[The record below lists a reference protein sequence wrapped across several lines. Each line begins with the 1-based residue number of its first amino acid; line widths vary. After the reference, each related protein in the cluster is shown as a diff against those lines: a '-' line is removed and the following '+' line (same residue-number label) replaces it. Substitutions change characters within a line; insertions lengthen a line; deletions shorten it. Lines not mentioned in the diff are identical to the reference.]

1 MSALILAATL
11 ALSPQPPAQVA
22 ACTPAHTTPTAAATT
37 PLQPKR
43 LGDLPPAYLM
53 RAVLRR
59 VGPCSVSDV
68 RKDGAWVHT
77 LDGVAPTAPVPAGR

>member
-1 MSALILAATL
+1 MSALILAAAL
-11 ALSPQPPAQVA
+11 AFSPPTPAQVA
-22 ACTPAHTTPTAAATT
+22 ACTPARTTPTAATG

-43 LGDLPPAYLM
+43 LGDLPPGYLM

-59 VGPCSVSDV
+59 VGPCNVSDV

-77 LDGVAPTAPVPAGR
+77 LDGVAPTAPIPAGR

>member
-1 MSALILAATL
+1 MSAIILAA
-11 ALSPQPPAQVA
+11 ALIIGPPTPAQVA
-22 ACTPAHTTPTAAATT
+22 ACTPARTTPTVAAA

-43 LGDLPPAYLM
+43 LGDLPPGYLM

-77 LDGVAPTAPVPAGR
+77 LDGVAPTAPTPAGR

>member
-1 MSALILAATL
+1 MSALILAAAL
-11 ALSPQPPAQVA
+11 ALSPPTPAQVA
-22 ACTPAHTTPTAAATT
+22 ACAPARTTPTAATA

-43 LGDLPPAYLM
+43 LNDLPPGYLM

-77 LDGVAPTAPVPAGR
+77 LDGVAATAPTPAGR

>member
-1 MSALILAATL
+1 MSVLILAAVA
-11 ALSPQPPAQVA
+11 ALGAPTPAQVA
-22 ACTPAHTTPTAAATT
+22 ACTPAHTTPTAALA

-43 LGDLPPAYLM
+43 LNDLPPGYLM

-68 RKDGAWVHT
+68 RKDGAWVRT
-77 LDGVAPTAPVPAGR
+77 LDGVAPTAPTPAGR